1 MHAITTSLA
10 VGNVE
15 DAKRPPAFIGGV
27 LFLAQEYDI
36 EAPRGVTFAKIPL
49 TEFAEVSAS
58 TLQAAI
64 QWLEEQAPDQKL
76 LICCRAGMGRSV
88 SVAIA
93 YLCCVAGLPYAEALA
108 LVKAR
113 RPGATPL
120 PHLERTIRQV
130 LELRQPKGEQAVPKS
145 GAPGVSGA
153 LAE

>member
-1 MHAITTSLA
+1 MHAITSSLA

-36 EAPRGVTFAKIPL
+36 APPKGVTFAKIPL

-58 TLQAAI
+58 TLDSAI
-64 QWLEEQAPDQKL
+64 RWLEDQGDDRKL

-93 YLCCVAGLPYAEALA
+93 YLCCVAGLAYVEALA

-120 PHLERTIRQV
+120 PGLEETIQKVR
-130 LELRQPKGEQAVPKS
+130 ELRHPAGDRAQS
-145 GAPGVSGA
+145 
-153 LAE
+153 

>member
-15 DAKRPPAFIGGV
+15 DAKRPPAFIGSV

-36 EAPRGVTFAKIPL
+36 DAPEGVAFAKIPL

-58 TLQAAI
+58 TLDAAI
-64 QWLEEQAPDQKL
+64 QWLEKQAPGQKL

-93 YLCCVAGLPYAEALA
+93 YLCCVAGLSYAEALA

-120 PHLERTIRQV
+120 PRLERTIQKV
-130 LELRQPKGEQAVPKS
+130 LELRHPTGERAVPKS

-153 LAE
+153 FAE

>member
-1 MHAITTSLA
+1 MHVITSSLA

-15 DAKRPPAFIGGV
+15 DAKRPPAFIGGI
-27 LFLAQEYDI
+27 LFLAQEFDI
-36 EAPRGVTFAKIPL
+36 SPPLGVTFAKVPL

-58 TLQAAI
+58 TLHAAI
-64 QWLEEQAPDQKL
+64 QWLEEHARDQRL

-120 PHLERTIRQV
+120 PHLEETIQKV
-130 LELRQPKGEQAVPKS
+130 LAMRQPAGGPVVP
-145 GAPGVSGA
+145 PG
-153 LAE
+153 